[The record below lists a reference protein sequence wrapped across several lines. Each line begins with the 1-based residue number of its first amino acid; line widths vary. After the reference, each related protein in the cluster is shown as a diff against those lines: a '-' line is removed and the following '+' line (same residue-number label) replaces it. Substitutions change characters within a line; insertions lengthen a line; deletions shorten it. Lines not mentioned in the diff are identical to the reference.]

1 MRRGA
6 VLAMGFVIAQAGAA
20 VAGVAAADPL
30 PQHVVGEQC
39 IGADIGRKDL
49 TPSGQVIICDSNY
62 HWQPY
67 TGQTPTD
74 PWVAGQR

>member
-6 VLAMGFVIAQAGAA
+6 VLAVGFVIAQAGAA
-20 VAGVAAADPL
+20 VADVAAADPL

-62 HWQPY
+62 RWEPY